1 MTAKKAEGEG
11 AAAGPPRWHLDTRL
25 VHGAQRDGVQRSGV
39 AASAEHPGA
48 LASATLPP
56 VVMSTAFDFARAEDM
71 EAVFAGRE
79 EAPYYSRMGN
89 PTVDALERRVT
100 ELCGGA
106 GTLALASGM
115 SAIATGLLGLLR
127 AGDELIASP
136 YLFGGSYVLFTRTLP
151 ALGITVHLA
160 DPADPAAWEARVGPR
175 TRALFLEALAN
186 PAMVVPDLAAFRALA
201 ERHGLPL
208 LLDASL
214 LTPLLYDGAAAPAD
228 VLFFSATKYLAGPAS
243 TIAGLVVDTGR
254 FPWHTSARHDLEDFK
269 GAGQGAYLAKLRRQ
283 LMAAVGPCLS
293 PMTAFLLLNGLETLS
308 LRLERQ
314 CDNAERCAAFLR
326 EHPKVRAVRYPGLP
340 EHPAHALCKAQYRGR
355 FGAVLA
361 FELADKAACF
371 RFLNALRLV
380 RRSTNLGDTRSLA
393 LHPAST
399 IYGTLWKHEQ
409 EQAGVSERL
418 IRFSLGIEHA
428 ADILADL
435 EQALAAA

>member
-1 MTAKKAEGEG
+1 VNLT
-11 AAAGPPRWHLDTRL
+11 
-25 VHGAQRDGVQRSGV
+25 
-39 AASAEHPGA
+39 
-48 LASATLPP
+48 
-56 VVMSTAFDFARAEDM
+56 TAFDFARAEDM
-71 EAVFAGRE
+71 EAVFSGRQ

-89 PTVDALERRVT
+89 PTVEALERRVT
-100 ELCGGA
+100 EICGGA

-115 SAIATGLLGLLR
+115 SAITTGLLGLLR

-136 YLFGGSYVLFTRTLP
+136 YLFGGSYTLFTRTLP
-151 ALGITVHLA
+151 DLGITVHLL
-160 DPADPAAWEARVGPR
+160 DPANRDAWEARIGPK
-175 TRALFLEALAN
+175 TRALFLEAVAN

-201 ERHGLPL
+201 QRHGLPL

-254 FPWHTSARHDLEDFK
+254 FPWHESPRHDFAEFK
-269 GAGQGAYLAKLRRQ
+269 GAGQGAYLARLRRQ

-293 PMTAFLLLNGLETLS
+293 PMSAFLLLNGLETLS

-326 EHPKVRAVRYPGLP
+326 EHPKVHEVRYPGLP
-340 EHPAHALCKAQYRGR
+340 DHPAHALSQAQYRGR

-361 FELADKAACF
+361 LALADKAACF

-393 LHPAST
+393 IHPAST
-399 IYGTLWKHEQ
+399 IYGTFWKHEQ
-409 EQAGVSERL
+409 EQAGVTEGL
-418 IRFSLGIEHA
+418 IRFSLGIEHP

-435 EQALAAA
+435 EQALATV